1 LSELRNDLDTI
12 DEQMRFLVEAGKGD
26 STEYASLNEARGK
39 LVNQI
44 IDKKSQTREEKE
56 FFEKAIEKI
65 LSEAEIICCTLNS
78 SGSEKLDRYYH
89 NIEAIIVDEAAQCT
103 EPSNIIPLR
112 FKANKLILI
121 GDPKQL
127 PATTFNEQNSV
138 TKYNRSLFE
147 VGAVYTEIP

>member
-1 LSELRNDLDTI
+1 
-12 DEQMRFLVEAGKGD
+12 MRFLVEAGKGD